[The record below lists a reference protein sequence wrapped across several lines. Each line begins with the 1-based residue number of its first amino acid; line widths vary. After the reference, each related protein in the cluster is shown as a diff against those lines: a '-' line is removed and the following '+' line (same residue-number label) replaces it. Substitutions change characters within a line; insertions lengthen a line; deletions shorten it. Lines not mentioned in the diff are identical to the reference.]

1 MENLIEPNIHPIL
14 VHFTYALGVSAALAY
29 IGTLFL
35 PAGRMRDNLRPAAD
49 WMLALASVAV
59 IATIA
64 AGFQAYYSVA
74 HDGPSHEAMTTH
86 RNWAVPSGL
95 ALLALAAWRWVRRAS
110 APGTLF
116 TFAAVIVAG
125 LLTVTAWWG
134 GTIVYKY
141 GLGVQSLPEA
151 SGPGHDHDHGGGS
164 ESGQGHD
171 NADGH
176 HGSATSSPEE
186 PEPAETGTPDSKPAG
201 HDNSDGHH
209 GSAGNSSSADDQDTH
224 AGPDT
229 PTGVPAGHDNSDGH
243 HDPLP
248 ASADERA
255 ILDIINA
262 FDTGWENGNGEPFRT
277 HFQDWDGARY
287 FESGGGNTGLDDLVE
302 NHVEPE
308 KDAIPDLD
316 LGFSNIHI
324 HFEGDNFAWAV
335 ADTTVTGTLAS
346 SGERLDRTGKQTML
360 FRKIGTAWNVVHT
373 HSSSRAS
380 RR

>member
-49 WMLALASVAV
+49 WMLTLASVAV

-134 GTIVYKY
+134 
-141 GLGVQSLPEA
+141 L
-151 SGPGHDHDHGGGS
+151 
-164 ESGQGHD
+164 
-171 NADGH
+171 
-176 HGSATSSPEE
+176 
-186 PEPAETGTPDSKPAG
+186 
-201 HDNSDGHH
+201 
-209 GSAGNSSSADDQDTH
+209 
-224 AGPDT
+224 
-229 PTGVPAGHDNSDGH
+229 
-243 HDPLP
+243 
-248 ASADERA
+248 
-255 ILDIINA
+255 
-262 FDTGWENGNGEPFRT
+262 
-277 HFQDWDGARY
+277 
-287 FESGGGNTGLDDLVE
+287 
-302 NHVEPE
+302 
-308 KDAIPDLD
+308 
-316 LGFSNIHI
+316 
-324 HFEGDNFAWAV
+324 
-335 ADTTVTGTLAS
+335 TLWP
-346 SGERLDRTGKQTML
+346 
-360 FRKIGTAWNVVHT
+360 I
-373 HSSSRAS
+373 
-380 RR
+380 